1 MPGPDRRDRWW
12 QKAKDE
18 GYMSRAAYK
27 LIQLDDRYHLLRSG
41 DTVVDLGAAPG
52 GWSQVAAERV
62 GDDGH
67 VVAIDR
73 DRIRPIEGVER
84 MRGDL
89 TEEATLDEIARTVG
103 EADVVVSDMSPDISG
118 NFSMDHARSIHLA
131 EICLDV
137 AERVLVGGGRMVV
150 KVFQGDLLDDYYR
163 AVGDAFDYVDRTSPE
178 ASRDASS
185 ELYIVG
191 KGFYG

>member
-1 MPGPDRRDRWW
+1 MAGPDRRDRWW

-18 GYMSRAAYK
+18 GYLSRAAYK

-62 GDDGH
+62 GEEGR
-67 VVAIDR
+67 VVAVDR
-73 DRIRPIEGVER
+73 DRIRQVEGVER

-89 TEEATLDEIARTVG
+89 TDDDTLEEIAATVG
-103 EADVVVSDMSPDISG
+103 DADVVVSDMSPDISG

-131 EICLDV
+131 GICLDV
-137 AERVLVGGGRMVV
+137 ARRLLAGGGRMVV
-150 KVFQGDLLDDYYR
+150 KVFQGDLLDDYYEE
-163 AVGDAFDYVDRTSPE
+163 VGDAFDFVDRTSPE

-185 ELYIVG
+185 ELYVVG